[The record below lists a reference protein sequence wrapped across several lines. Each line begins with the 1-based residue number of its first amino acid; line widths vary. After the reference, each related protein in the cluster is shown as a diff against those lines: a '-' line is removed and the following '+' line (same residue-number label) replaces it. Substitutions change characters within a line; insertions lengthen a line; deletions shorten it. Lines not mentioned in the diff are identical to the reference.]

1 MEIKKINSQHMK
13 KNLFTLCFFAI
24 AHLALGMQQENITS
38 KDSVIVE
45 FGSSGKI
52 IMVVDNKEDFERLK
66 AMDVNQIIQELDLEL
81 DESGEL
87 TVVEIRHKD
96 GNKEIIRFH
105 EDGAE
110 TKVTM
115 GRWRVIVDESGRK
128 TQVKVETT
136 PKKEKEDPDFRTYF
150 NLDLGVNNYFE
161 NNAVPG
167 ERSVHGVKGWGS
179 WNVGINWMASQK
191 LRKGRYWDFGLGVQ
205 WYNFKLENRNYQIV
219 SGDDGIM
226 FVDRMDVDGF
236 KSKMSASY
244 LTALTLLRWD
254 FGKMNDS
261 GRDGLRVAVGPY
273 AGYRLGGRSK
283 FVYREL
289 GGSGRKK
296 DKEPIGGD
304 LNNFRY
310 GLRGEIGF
318 RSVTFFTTY
327 DFNSFI
333 QKDRGPSL
341 HPIAFGLVF

>member
-1 MEIKKINSQHMK
+1 MRKY
-13 KNLFTLCFFAI
+13 LFTFCL
-24 AHLALGMQQENITS
+24 LALVQVAYGVEMDTVPV

-45 FGSSGKI
+45 FGNSGKI
-52 IMVVDNKEDFERLK
+52 IMIVDNREDFERLK
-66 AMDVNQIIQELDLEL
+66 AMDVNQIIRELDLEL
-81 DESGEL
+81 DQESGE
-87 TVVEIRHKD
+87 TTIVELKHKD
-96 GNKEIIRFH
+96 GNKEIVKIH
-105 EDGAE
+105 EDGPE
-110 TKVTM
+110 TRVYV
-115 GRWRVIVDESGRK
+115 GRWRVIVDDSGSK
-128 TQVKVETT
+128 TQVKVESG
-136 PKKEKEDPDFRTYF
+136 PKKKKDDPDFRTYF

-205 WYNFKLENRNYQIV
+205 WYNFKLENRNYQIL
-219 SGDDGIM
+219 SGNDGIT
-226 FVDRMDVDGF
+226 FVNRTDVNGF

-254 FGKMNDS
+254 FGKMNDN
-261 GRDGLRVAVGPY
+261 GRDGLRVAIGPY

-289 GGSGRKK
+289 DGSGRKK
-296 DKEPIGGD
+296 QKEPIGGD

-327 DFNSFI
+327 DFNSLI

>member
-1 MEIKKINSQHMK
+1 MK
-13 KNLFTLCFFAI
+13 KCILTLSFLTVLT
-24 AHLALGMQQENITS
+24 LAYGVEADTVAS

-52 IMVVDNKEDFERLK
+52 IMVVDNREDYERLK
-66 AMDVNQIIQELDLEL
+66 VMDVNQIIQELDLEL
-81 DESGEL
+81 DESGQH

-105 EDGAE
+105 EDGPE
-110 TKVTM
+110 TKVTV
-115 GRWRVIVDESGRK
+115 GRWRLIVDESGSK

-136 PKKEKEDPDFRTYF
+136 PKKEEKAEPDFRTYF

-167 ERSVHGVKGWGS
+167 ERSLHGVKGWGS
-179 WNVGINWMASQK
+179 WNVGINWMASQR
-191 LRKGRYWDFGLGVQ
+191 LQKGRYWDFGLGVQ
-205 WYNFKLENRNYQIV
+205 WYNFKLENRDHQVIN
-219 SGDDGIM
+219 GDDGVEFI
-226 FVDRMDVDGF
+226 RRWDVDGF
-236 KSKMSASY
+236 KSKISASY
-244 LTALTLLRWD
+244 LTALTLFRWD
-254 FGKMNDS
+254 FGKMNDND
-261 GRDGLRVAVGPY
+261 RDGLRVAVGPY

-289 GGSGRKK
+289 QGSSRKK
-296 DKEPIGGD
+296 DKEPIGAN

-318 RSVTFFTTY
+318 RSVTFFTSY
-327 DFNSFI
+327 DFNSLF

>member
-1 MEIKKINSQHMK
+1 MK
-13 KNLFTLCFFAI
+13 KYLFTLCLMALVHMAHAI
-24 AHLALGMQQENITS
+24 QSDTLPA

-45 FGSSGKI
+45 FGNSGKI

-66 AMDVNQIIQELDLEL
+66 AMDVNQIIRELDLEL
-81 DESGEL
+81 DQESGE
-87 TVVEIRHKD
+87 TTIVELKHKD
-96 GNKEIIRFH
+96 GNKEIVKIH
-105 EDGAE
+105 EDGPE
-110 TKVTM
+110 TRVYV
-115 GRWRVIVDESGRK
+115 GRWRVIVDDSGSK
-128 TQVKVETT
+128 TQVKVESG
-136 PKKEKEDPDFRTYF
+136 PKKKKEDPDFRTYF
-150 NLDLGVNNYFE
+150 NMDMGINNYFE

-167 ERSVHGVKGWGS
+167 ERSLHGVKGWGS
-179 WNVGINWMASQK
+179 WNLGINWMASQK

-205 WYNFKLENRNYQIV
+205 WYNFKLENRNYQIL
-219 SGDDGIM
+219 SGDEGIK
-226 FVDRMDVDGF
+226 FIDRTDVNGF

-254 FGKMNDS
+254 FGKMNDN
-261 GRDGLRVAVGPY
+261 GRDGLRVAIGPY

>member
-1 MEIKKINSQHMK
+1 MK
-13 KNLFTLCFFAI
+13 KYLFTFCL
-24 AHLALGMQQENITS
+24 LALFQLAYGVQTDTLATQ
-38 KDSVIVE
+38 DSVIVE
-45 FGSSGKI
+45 FGNSGKI
-52 IMVVDNKEDFERLK
+52 IMIVDNREDFERLK
-66 AMDVNQIIQELDLEL
+66 AMDVNQIIRELDLEL
-81 DESGEL
+81 DQESGE
-87 TVVEIRHKD
+87 TTIVELKHRD
-96 GNKEIIRFH
+96 GNKEIVKIH
-105 EDGAE
+105 EDGPE
-110 TKVTM
+110 TRVYV
-115 GRWRVIVDESGRK
+115 GRWRVIVDDSGSK
-128 TQVKVETT
+128 TQVKVESG
-136 PKKEKEDPDFRTYF
+136 PKKKKDDPDFRTYF
-150 NLDLGVNNYFE
+150 NMDLGVNNYFE

-167 ERSVHGVKGWGS
+167 ERSLHGVKGWGS
-179 WNVGINWMASQK
+179 WNIGINWMASQK

-219 SGDDGIM
+219 SGDEGIM
-226 FVDRMDVDGF
+226 FVDRTDVNGF

-254 FGKMNDS
+254 FGKMNDN
-261 GRDGLRVAVGPY
+261 GRDGLRVAIGPY

-289 GGSGRKK
+289 EGSGRKK
-296 DKEPIGGD
+296 EKEAIGGD

-327 DFNSFI
+327 DFNSLI

>member
-1 MEIKKINSQHMK
+1 MK
-13 KNLFTLCFFAI
+13 K
-24 AHLALGMQQENITS
+24 HLLTFCLWTIVQMAYAFQQDTVPS
-38 KDSVIVE
+38 RDSVIVE
-45 FGSSGKI
+45 FGNSGKI
-52 IMVVDNKEDFERLK
+52 IMVVDNKEDFEKLK
-66 AMDVNQIIQELDLEL
+66 AMDVNQIIRELNLEL
-81 DESGEL
+81 DPESGEM
-87 TVVEIRHKD
+87 TVVEIKHKD
-96 GNKEIIRFH
+96 GNKEIIKIH
-105 EDGAE
+105 EDGPE
-110 TKVTM
+110 TKVYV
-115 GRWRVIVDESGRK
+115 GRWRVIVDESGSK
-128 TQVKVETT
+128 TQVKVESG
-136 PKKEKEDPDFRTYF
+136 PKKDRDDPDFRTYF

-167 ERSVHGVKGWGS
+167 ERAQHGVKGWGS

-205 WYNFKLENRNYQIV
+205 WYNFKLENRRYQV
-219 SGDDGIM
+219 VNGMDGIE
-226 FVDRMDVDGF
+226 FIDRTDVNGF
-236 KSKMSASY
+236 KSKISASY

-254 FGKMNDS
+254 FGKMNDN
-261 GRDGLRVAVGPY
+261 GRNGLRVAIGPY

-296 DKEPIGGD
+296 EKEPIGAN

-327 DFNSFI
+327 DFNSLI

>member
-1 MEIKKINSQHMK
+1 MRKY
-13 KNLFTLCFFAI
+13 LFTFCL
-24 AHLALGMQQENITS
+24 LALVQVAYGVEMDTVPV

-45 FGSSGKI
+45 FGNSGKI
-52 IMVVDNKEDFERLK
+52 IMIVDNREDFERLK
-66 AMDVNQIIQELDLEL
+66 AMDVNQIIRELDLEL
-81 DESGEL
+81 DQESGE
-87 TVVEIRHKD
+87 TTIVELKHKD
-96 GNKEIIRFH
+96 GNKEIVKIH
-105 EDGAE
+105 EDGPE
-110 TKVTM
+110 TRVYV
-115 GRWRVIVDESGRK
+115 GRWRVIVDDSGSK
-128 TQVKVETT
+128 TQVKVESG
-136 PKKEKEDPDFRTYF
+136 PKKKKDDPDFRTYF

-161 NNAVPG
+161 NNSVPG

-205 WYNFKLENRNYQIV
+205 WYNFKLENRNYQIL
-219 SGDDGIM
+219 SGNDGIT
-226 FVDRMDVDGF
+226 FVNRTDVNGF

-254 FGKMNDS
+254 FGKMNDN
-261 GRDGLRVAVGPY
+261 GRDGLRVAIGPY

-289 GGSGRKK
+289 DGSGRKK
-296 DKEPIGGD
+296 QKEPIGGD

-327 DFNSFI
+327 DFNSLI

>member
-1 MEIKKINSQHMK
+1 MK
-13 KNLFTLCFFAI
+13 KYLFTLCLMALVHMAHAI
-24 AHLALGMQQENITS
+24 QSDTLPA

-45 FGSSGKI
+45 FGNSGKI

-66 AMDVNQIIQELDLEL
+66 AMDVNQIIRELDLEL
-81 DESGEL
+81 DQESGE
-87 TVVEIRHKD
+87 TTIVELKHKD
-96 GNKEIIRFH
+96 GNKEIVKIH
-105 EDGAE
+105 EDGPE
-110 TKVTM
+110 TRVYV
-115 GRWRVIVDESGRK
+115 GRWRVIVDDSGSK
-128 TQVKVETT
+128 TQVKVESG
-136 PKKEKEDPDFRTYF
+136 PKKKKEDPDFRTYF
-150 NLDLGVNNYFE
+150 NMDMGINNYFE

-167 ERSVHGVKGWGS
+167 ERSLHGVKGWGS

-205 WYNFKLENRNYQIV
+205 WYNFKLENRNYQII
-219 SGDDGIM
+219 SGDEGIK
-226 FVDRMDVDGF
+226 FIDRTDVNGF

-254 FGKMNDS
+254 FGKMNDN
-261 GRDGLRVAVGPY
+261 GRDGLRVAIGPY

>member
-1 MEIKKINSQHMK
+1 MK
-13 KNLFTLCFFAI
+13 KYLFTFCL
-24 AHLALGMQQENITS
+24 LALAQLAYGVQTDTLATQ
-38 KDSVIVE
+38 DSVIVE
-45 FGSSGKI
+45 FGNSGKI
-52 IMVVDNKEDFERLK
+52 IMIVDNREDFERLK
-66 AMDVNQIIQELDLEL
+66 AMDVNQIIRELDLEL
-81 DESGEL
+81 DQESGE
-87 TVVEIRHKD
+87 TTIVELKHRD
-96 GNKEIIRFH
+96 GNKEIVKIH
-105 EDGAE
+105 EDGPE
-110 TKVTM
+110 TRVYV
-115 GRWRVIVDESGRK
+115 GRWRVIVDDSGSK
-128 TQVKVETT
+128 TQVKVESG
-136 PKKEKEDPDFRTYF
+136 PKKKKDDPDFRTYF
-150 NLDLGVNNYFE
+150 NMDLGVNNYFE

-167 ERSVHGVKGWGS
+167 ERSLHGVKGWGS
-179 WNVGINWMASQK
+179 WNIGINWMASQK

-219 SGDDGIM
+219 SGDEGIM
-226 FVDRMDVDGF
+226 FVDRTDVNGF

-254 FGKMNDS
+254 FGKMNDN
-261 GRDGLRVAVGPY
+261 GRDGLRVAIGPY

-289 GGSGRKK
+289 EGSGRKK
-296 DKEPIGGD
+296 EKEAIGGD

-327 DFNSFI
+327 DFNSLI

>member
-1 MEIKKINSQHMK
+1 MK
-13 KNLFTLCFFAI
+13 KYLFTFCL
-24 AHLALGMQQENITS
+24 LALVQMAYGIQMDTIPT

-45 FGSSGKI
+45 FGNSGKI
-52 IMVVDNKEDFERLK
+52 IMIVDNKEDFERLK
-66 AMDVNQIIQELDLEL
+66 AMDVNQIIRELDLEL
-81 DESGEL
+81 DRDSGE
-87 TVVEIRHKD
+87 TTIVEIKHKD
-96 GNKEIIRFH
+96 GNKEIVKIH
-105 EDGAE
+105 EDGPE
-110 TKVTM
+110 TKVYV
-115 GRWRVIVDESGRK
+115 GRWRVIVDESGSK
-128 TQVKVETT
+128 TQVKVESS
-136 PKKEKEDPDFRTYF
+136 PKKPKEDSDFRTYF
-150 NLDLGVNNYFE
+150 NMDMGVNNYFE

-167 ERSVHGVKGWGS
+167 ERAQHGVKGWGS

-205 WYNFKLENRNYQIV
+205 WYNFKLENSNYQVIN
-219 SGDDGIM
+219 GMDGIE
-226 FVDRMDVDGF
+226 FINRTDVNGF
-236 KSKMSASY
+236 KSKISASY

-254 FGKMNDS
+254 FGKMNDN

-296 DKEPIGGD
+296 EKEPIGAN

-327 DFNSFI
+327 DFNSLI

>member
-1 MEIKKINSQHMK
+1 MRKY
-13 KNLFTLCFFAI
+13 LFTFCL
-24 AHLALGMQQENITS
+24 LALVQVAYGVEMDTVPV

-45 FGSSGKI
+45 FGNSGKI
-52 IMVVDNKEDFERLK
+52 IMIVDNREDFERLK
-66 AMDVNQIIQELDLEL
+66 AMDVNQIIRELDLEL
-81 DESGEL
+81 DQESGE
-87 TVVEIRHKD
+87 TTIVELKHKD
-96 GNKEIIRFH
+96 GNREIVKIH
-105 EDGAE
+105 EDGPE
-110 TKVTM
+110 TRVYV
-115 GRWRVIVDESGRK
+115 GRWRVIVDDSGSK
-128 TQVKVETT
+128 TQVKVESG
-136 PKKEKEDPDFRTYF
+136 PKKKKDDPDFRTYF

-205 WYNFKLENRNYQIV
+205 WYNFKLENRNYQIL
-219 SGDDGIM
+219 SGNDGIT
-226 FVDRMDVDGF
+226 FVNRTDVNGF

-254 FGKMNDS
+254 FGKMNDN
-261 GRDGLRVAVGPY
+261 GRDGLRVAIGPY

-289 GGSGRKK
+289 DGSGRKK
-296 DKEPIGGD
+296 QKEPIGGD

-327 DFNSFI
+327 DFNSLI

-341 HPIAFGLVF
+341 HPIAFGFVF